1 MVLLLAGWILAG
13 NVVEVTLIQVLPGL
27 AICFRVDAFGIVF
40 ALVSSFLWMVAAA
53 YTVGYMRGLAEHAQT
68 RFFICFALAPLCGR
82 RSGVFRQSADTV
94 SVLRDAVAFHLAP
107 GGPSPG
113 QREPGRGA

>member
-53 YTVGYMRGLAEHAQT
+53 YTVGYMRGVAEHAQT
-68 RFFICFALAPLCGR
+68 RF
-82 RSGVFRQSADTV
+82 S
-94 SVLRDAVAFHLAP
+94 SVLPWPFVR
-107 GGPSPG
+107 PSEWRF
-113 QREPGRGA
+113 QAIC